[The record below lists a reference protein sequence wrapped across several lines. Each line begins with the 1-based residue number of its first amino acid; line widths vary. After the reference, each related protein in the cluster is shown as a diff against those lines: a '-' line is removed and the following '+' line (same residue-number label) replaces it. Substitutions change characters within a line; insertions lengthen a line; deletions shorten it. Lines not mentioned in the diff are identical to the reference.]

1 MAVLIH
7 RLGKL
12 ILVGKKIGKY
22 TVSNLRERRLKDKTS
37 RDSKLIT
44 LYELYKYIFWLSCY
58 HFEIK
63 THFHINFV
71 FSTFSSVS
79 TTW

>member
-37 RDSKLIT
+37 RDSKLIS
-44 LYELYKYIFWLSCY
+44 LYELYKYIF
-58 HFEIK
+58 
-63 THFHINFV
+63 
-71 FSTFSSVS
+71 
-79 TTW
+79 